1 VSGDN
6 SIDRRQLLKTI
17 AVGGAMVRWPALAA
31 ASTAADNAKHTYAVF
46 SAAQAALM
54 DALVEVLI
62 PADDFPG
69 AKDAGVVTYIDK
81 KLGGPYGS
89 FFIARYETGLKQV
102 EEISRQRFHQDFAS
116 LDGSQQSTLLH
127 AFADKTYGADIQDFF
142 HAVLSDTFEGYYG
155 NPEDGGNRN
164 GASWKMIGFRG

>member
-1 VSGDN
+1 MSGDN
-6 SIDRRQLLKTI
+6 GIDRRQLLKTI

-69 AKDAGVVTYIDK
+69 AKDAGVVGFIDQ
-81 KLGGPYGS
+81 KLGGPYGT
-89 FFIARYETGLKQV
+89 FFIARYEAGLRKV
-102 EEISRQRFHQDFAS
+102 DEISRQRFHQDFAL

-127 AFADKTYGADIQDFF
+127 AFADNTHGSEVRDFF
-142 HAVLSDTFEGYYG
+142 QTVLSDTFEGYYG
-155 NPEDGGNRN
+155 SPEDGGNRN